1 METSH
6 PEDPGETTGAPC
18 RAAVS
23 SSSWV
28 ICSRLLPAV
37 PMPKSR
43 LFEPFVSTKEVGRG
57 TGLGLSICKQIV
69 EAHGGSISVESE
81 PGNGTRFTDAL
92 PAAA

>member
-1 METSH
+1 
-6 PEDPGETTGAPC
+6 
-18 RAAVS
+18 
-23 SSSWV
+23 
-28 ICSRLLPAV
+28 
-37 PMPKSR
+37 
-43 LFEPFVSTKEVGRG
+43 VSTKEVGRG